1 MIEKDFER
9 VFLVCLYSQFI
20 RVEFIYSFWMQ
31 TKTLLPQA
39 RKGMLGIKPGT
50 AATQRRDLWLTFR
63 QHSNLARTS
72 SNLAKYRNISK
83 KSSLWGPLFWRF
95 FHEMASRSP
104 NVFNANQ
111 QNTARS
117 FISSIPFMLPCRP
130 CRLNSYAEIKERNII
145 RIRKREDFVRFFDRL
160 HCAITARLRMQA
172 ADEKSQTGCK
182 KQVKITF

>member
-39 RKGMLGIKPGT
+39 RGGMLGIKPGT

-63 QHSNLARTS
+63 QHSNLARAS

-104 NVFNANQ
+104 NVFNASQ
-111 QNTARS
+111 QNA
-117 FISSIPFMLPCRP
+117 
-130 CRLNSYAEIKERNII
+130 A

-182 KQVKITF
+182 KTSQNNLLTLQKKTTICTGSEDKKRKTKKN